1 MNTSY
6 TNCSTIFKFKEV
18 TIDEIQIIIQKLNN
32 KSDFNNLNIN
42 ILADS
47 MDIIGDIFIDIINES
62 LKTGLFP
69 TSWKNSIIVPIQKIT
84 GTKLCHE
91 FRPINTLPN
100 HEKVLEL

>member
-47 MDIIGDIFIDIINES
+47 MDIIGDIS
-62 LKTGLFP
+62 
-69 TSWKNSIIVPIQKIT
+69 
-84 GTKLCHE
+84 
-91 FRPINTLPN
+91 
-100 HEKVLEL
+100 